1 MARVKRKASS
11 KSREQAV
18 PSGRRIL
25 ISGILGL
32 AILIGAATWYLLP
45 QRNPLSEAGQ
55 SLGGP
60 RLQVDKELI
69 DFGAVRFEKMVEAR
83 FRLKNVGDQP
93 LRLTIDPQVE
103 AIEGC

>member
-1 MARVKRKASS
+1 MVRAKRKASS
-11 KSREQAV
+11 KSREQAT

-25 ISGILGL
+25 MSGVLGL
-32 AILIGAATWYLLP
+32 AVLIGAATWYLLP
-45 QRNPLSEAGQ
+45 QRNPLGEAGQ

-60 RLQVDKELI
+60 RLQVEKELI
-69 DFGAVRFEKMVEAR
+69 DFGAVRFEKRVQAR